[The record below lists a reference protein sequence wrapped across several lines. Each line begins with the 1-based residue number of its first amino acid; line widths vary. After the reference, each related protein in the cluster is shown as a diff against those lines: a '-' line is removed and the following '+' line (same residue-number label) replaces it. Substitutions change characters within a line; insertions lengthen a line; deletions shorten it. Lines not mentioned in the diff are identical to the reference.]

1 MESLQAANTSNSTQ
15 DANTVT
21 ESLDEDSTPDN
32 APTHTTASQVKPP
45 AAQPPTPK
53 PSPVAAV
60 AAPQVRQASLPLT
73 PASNPDPTAVS
84 GPPVMVQIAA
94 VSRSEDANALASALR
109 QRGYNVAVR
118 NEHQDNLLHVQVG
131 PFTSRDEAKAMR
143 SKLMADGYNAIL
155 KP

>member
-1 MESLQAANTSNSTQ
+1 
-15 DANTVT
+15 
-21 ESLDEDSTPDN
+21 
-32 APTHTTASQVKPP
+32 
-45 AAQPPTPK
+45 
-53 PSPVAAV
+53 
-60 AAPQVRQASLPLT
+60 
-73 PASNPDPTAVS
+73 
-84 GPPVMVQIAA
+84 MVQIAA